1 MKRCVAWLLAILSV
15 LALSACGGKETEP
28 EWAESEVGSI
38 RNDAYLRLI
47 EVTGASMNPT
57 LYDGEQVLTLD
68 LFYKPQ
74 AGDVIAFRAEN
85 YDPGKIL
92 VKRVIATEGQEVSI
106 DFEKGVVFVD
116 GEPLD
121 EPYTAEPIYTMLDY
135 VGPQTVPTGC
145 VFVLGDNRNA
155 SNDSRTSSIG
165 MVDEGLILGKVFAV
179 ASPEDVIR
187 PVR

>member
-1 MKRCVAWLLAILSV
+1 MKRRVAWLLAILAV

-28 EWAESEVGSI
+28 ERADFEVESTGG
-38 RNDAYLRLI
+38 NAYIRLI
-47 EVTGASMNPT
+47 EVNGASMNPT
-57 LYDGEQVLTLD
+57 LYDGEQVLALD
-68 LFYKPQ
+68 LFYRPQ

-85 YDPGKIL
+85 YDPERIL
-92 VKRVIATEGQEVSI
+92 IKRVIATEGQEVDI
-106 DFEKGVVFVD
+106 DFAKGVVYVD

-121 EPYTAEPIYTMLDY
+121 EPYTAEPIHLMLDFI
-135 VGPQTVPTGC
+135 GLQTVPTGC

-165 MVDEGLILGKVFAV
+165 MVDGGLILGKVYAV
-179 ASPEDVIR
+179 VSPEEAIR